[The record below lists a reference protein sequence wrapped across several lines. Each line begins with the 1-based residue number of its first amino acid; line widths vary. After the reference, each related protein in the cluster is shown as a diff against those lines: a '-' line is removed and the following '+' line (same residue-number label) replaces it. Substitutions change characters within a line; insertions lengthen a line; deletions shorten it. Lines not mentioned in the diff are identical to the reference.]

1 MKEFIAIATVS
12 FYNEIDNTTETEKIV
27 LTEVEN
33 FVDAMER
40 IEKYYSQDLE
50 RVVIEVLEGP
60 FLKLT
65 DEAIEILMEAEL
77 I

>member
-12 FYNEIDNTTETEKIV
+12 YYNDNTNTTETEKIV

-50 RVVIEVLEGP
+50 SVVIEVLEGP

>member
-12 FYNEIDNTTETEKIV
+12 FYDEIDNTTATEKIV
-27 LTEVEN
+27 LSEVEN

-50 RVVIEVLEGP
+50 RVDIEIFEGP
-60 FLKLT
+60 FLTLT
-65 DEAIEILMEAEL
+65 DEAIKVLKEAE
-77 I
+77 II

>member
-12 FYNEIDNTTETEKIV
+12 FYDEIDNTTETEKIV
-27 LTEVEN
+27 LSEVEN
-33 FVDAMER
+33 FVDAVER
-40 IEKYYSQDLE
+40 IEKYYSRDLE
-50 RVVIEVLEGP
+50 RVDIEILEGP

-65 DEAIEILMEAEL
+65 DEAIEILKEAEL

>member
-12 FYNEIDNTTETEKIV
+12 FYDEIDNTTATEKIV
-27 LTEVEN
+27 LSEVEN
-33 FVDAMER
+33 FADAVER
-40 IEKYYSQDLE
+40 IEKYYSRDLE
-50 RVVIEVLEGP
+50 RVDIEILEGP

-65 DEAIEILMEAEL
+65 DEAIKILEEAEL